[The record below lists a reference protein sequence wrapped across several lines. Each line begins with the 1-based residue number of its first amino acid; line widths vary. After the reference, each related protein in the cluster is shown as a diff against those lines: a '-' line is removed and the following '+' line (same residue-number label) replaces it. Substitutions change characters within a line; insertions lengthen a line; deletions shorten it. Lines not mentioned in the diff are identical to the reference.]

1 MKATGIIRRVDDLG
15 RIVIPREIRKR
26 IGITEVTPMEIFI
39 TDNNDGVAFITY
51 NSYDQVVSYINSLSE
66 AATEIE
72 CNDLSDEERVI
83 KIKNNLKE
91 LKELFKED

>member
-15 RIVIPREIRKR
+15 RIVIPKEIRRR
-26 IGITEVTPMEIFI
+26 IGITEGTPMEIFI
-39 TDNNDGVAFITY
+39 TDNNYGVAFMKY
-51 NSYDQVVSYINSLSE
+51 NSYDQVISYISSLSE

-72 CNDLSDEERVI
+72 CNNSSEEERVM
-83 KIKNNLKE
+83 KIKKNLKE